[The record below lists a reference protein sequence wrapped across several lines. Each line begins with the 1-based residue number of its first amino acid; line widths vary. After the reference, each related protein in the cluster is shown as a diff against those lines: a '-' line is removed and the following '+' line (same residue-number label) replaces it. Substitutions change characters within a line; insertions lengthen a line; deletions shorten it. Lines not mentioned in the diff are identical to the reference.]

1 MITSINIKSNN
12 GSWISANAY
21 NSNVFDERVDEQ
33 LDTGSIQIITN
44 SEEVV
49 FNDFCPVRAGITD
62 AVGDTKEA
70 YYCGFNTQEKRGAGY
85 YINTLE
91 LVEPTRILM
100 GVIIEGR
107 KVTQPIESGKEK
119 QTLYDSAEGLLLTF
133 ELLSYNTRGKRYPP
147 RFKLVDNT
155 EIVALLQSVVSPEF
169 HWEVGTL
176 LWECLLDIG
185 NVINAMPRLLFNE
198 ATGEFDTITFDLI
211 NEESK
216 EYKL

>member
-12 GSWISANAY
+12 GSWITANAY

-44 SEEVV
+44 TEEVV
-49 FNDFCPVRAGITD
+49 FNDFCAVRVVTTD
-62 AVGDTKEA
+62 AVGDTKKA

-85 YINTLE
+85 FINTLE

-107 KVTQPIESGKEK
+107 RVTQPIGSEEK
-119 QTLYDSAEGLLLTF
+119 QTLYDVAEGLLLTC
-133 ELLSYNTRGKRYPP
+133 ETLSYNEKGKRFSP
-147 RFKLVDNT
+147 RFKLVDNE
-155 EIVALLQSVVSPEF
+155 EIVSLLQSVVSPEF
-169 HWEVGTL
+169 HWEAGTL

-198 ATGEFDTITFDLI
+198 ATDEFDTITFDLI
-211 NEESK
+211 NEETK
-216 EYKL
+216 EYEL

>member
-12 GSWISANAY
+12 GSWIIANSY

-49 FNDFCPVRAGITD
+49 FNDFCPVRVGITD
-62 AVGDTKEA
+62 SVGDTKEA
-70 YYCGFNTQEKRGAGY
+70 YYCGFNTQEKRGTGY

-119 QTLYDSAEGLLLTF
+119 QTLYDSAEGLLLTC
-133 ELLSYNTRGKRYPP
+133 ETLSYNTKGKRYSP
-147 RFKLVDNT
+147 RFKLVDNE
-155 EIVALLQSVVSPEF
+155 EIISLLRSVVSPEF
-169 HWEVGTL
+169 HWEAGTL

-198 ATGEFDTITFDLI
+198 ETEEFDTITFDLI
-211 NEESK
+211 NETPN
-216 EYKL
+216 EYEL